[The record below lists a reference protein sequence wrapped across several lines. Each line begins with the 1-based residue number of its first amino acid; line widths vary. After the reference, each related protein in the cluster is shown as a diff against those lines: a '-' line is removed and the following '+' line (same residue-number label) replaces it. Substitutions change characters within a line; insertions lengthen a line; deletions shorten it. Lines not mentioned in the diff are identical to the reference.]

1 MYTDDTICICICR
14 STIMKRLLIPALYPL
29 LRIRVI
35 DNGIMDAFGDVAH
48 ITLRNIHDLMLNLP
62 LYGKSNSL
70 FPGMESL

>member
-35 DNGIMDAFGDVAH
+35 DNDSMDAFGDVAH
-48 ITLRNIHDLMLNLP
+48 I
-62 LYGKSNSL
+62 
-70 FPGMESL
+70 